1 MSVKVMTEVWE
12 HSEAEGTARLV
23 LLALADHADDE
34 TRSCWPSIG
43 RIAKKCRVHK
53 DTARRHLHALQ
64 ELGEIRIEDQKGGTP
79 KTSGGRR
86 PNRYVIRSY
95 PVNPSQSA
103 TPCLGATPDLA
114 SVQCQAPRRRD
125 PNHKGIVK
133 EPSPAR
139 SQANGASR
147 KKMHQK
153 GKQILDEFYESRKGT
168 QNPVVV
174 ANWPQA
180 SRIIGQYI
188 DEGVEPARIRAALE
202 IAMNISTGC
211 LNIALAKLAQGDPTN
226 PFTVGGRNPHS
237 DNGRREPTV
246 DVDPDDPHRRDDR
259 SW

>member
-139 SQANGASR
+139 SQANGAPR
-147 KKMHQK
+147 MAMHPQ
-153 GKQILDEFYESRKGT
+153 GKQILDEFYESRKCK
-168 QNPVVV
+168 
-174 ANWPQA
+174 
-180 SRIIGQYI
+180 R
-188 DEGVEPARIRAALE
+188 
-202 IAMNISTGC
+202 
-211 LNIALAKLAQGDPTN
+211 
-226 PFTVGGRNPHS
+226 
-237 DNGRREPTV
+237 
-246 DVDPDDPHRRDDR
+246 
-259 SW
+259 